1 MGKYICLGLI
11 ALPICPHNSTSKI
24 IDSSL
29 FISNLS
35 RLSTIVAH
43 SQSLNQITFARDDQ
57 TEECLRRGNC
67 KN

>member
-1 MGKYICLGLI
+1 MGSYICIGLI
-11 ALPICPHNSTSKI
+11 ALPVCPHNSISKTT
-24 IDSSL
+24 DSSL
-29 FISNLS
+29 FIANLS
-35 RLSTIVAH
+35 RLSTIAAH